1 MIVRRF
7 YFLFLL
13 VPLAAQAQVTMED
26 FLQAAW
32 AEPALKSFDHQNQ
45 FLSTKPYRLAPIQ
58 RLEFRT
64 ESNQLDPER
73 QDYALRINPA
83 NPWEMKRNN
92 QYFQTYQQ
100 ALQLDRD
107 RLLKE
112 SLMARYQVIIG
123 WLHYQHVLA
132 LKAEDKQNTEKLL
145 SILEGQRYSG
155 FFDAEDYVKLKLDQ
169 VDKTIELEETHFEID
184 NQRRRVEALYEQAK
198 LKTLLWPADAVI
210 TLERLEIVV
219 DSLSRVQT
227 TGGEVLYRE
236 KQIDLTTHEWQ
247 LEKSNV
253 NVGFLQAQYQPY
265 RVEQGRK
272 PWNLSLGV
280 TIPVFN
286 PNKGDMTKRKL
297 DMMEAEGDLGVA
309 KSQQQAGRE
318 LTREKIKSL
327 ITRHREVNLMME
339 NLNVGSIA
347 SMLQQ
352 INNSNPSATIR
363 MQTNLIKLK
372 TLAARLKQEI
382 FLSYIEFLGYS
393 EVIQQRPLVNYLSPT
408 LATFELK

>member
-1 MIVRRF
+1 MISHRF
-7 YFLFLL
+7 FFLFLIL
-13 VPLAAQAQVTMED
+13 PLAVRGQVTMDD
-26 FLQAAW
+26 FLQAAFE
-32 AEPALKSFDHQNQ
+32 EPVLKSFDSQNQ
-45 FLSTKPYRLAPIQ
+45 FLSTRPYRLAPIQ

-64 ESNQLDPER
+64 SNNQLDPAR
-73 QDYALRINPA
+73 QDYAVRVNPA

-92 QYFQTYQQ
+92 QYFQTYQE
-100 ALQLDRD
+100 ALLLDRD
-107 RLLKE
+107 RLLKQ
-112 SLMARYQVIIG
+112 SLQSRYQIIIG
-123 WLHYQHVLA
+123 WLYYQLLNE

-169 VDKTIELEETHFEID
+169 VDKTIELEEAHFEID

-198 LKTLLWPADAVI
+198 LKTLVWPADAVI
-210 TLERLEIVV
+210 SLTRLEAVV
-219 DSLSRVQT
+219 DSLAQLGAV
-227 TGGEVLYRE
+227 GGEVAYRE
-236 KQIDLTTHEWQ
+236 KQIDLTNHEWQ
-247 LEKSNV
+247 LEKSNI

-297 DMMEAEGDLGVA
+297 DLIEAGGDLDAA
-309 KSQQQAGRE
+309 KGEQLAGRE
-318 LTREKIKSL
+318 LTHEKIKSL
-327 ITRHREVNLMME
+327 IKRHREVILMME
-339 NLNVGSIA
+339 NLNVGSLA
-347 SMLQQ
+347 SMVQQ
-352 INNSNPSATIR
+352 MNSSNPSTTIR
-363 MQTNLIKLK
+363 LQANLIKLK

-393 EVIQQRPLVNYLSPT
+393 EVIQHRPLINYLSPT
-408 LATFELK
+408 LAAIEQK

>member
-1 MIVRRF
+1 MIGRKL
-7 YFLFLL
+7 YLIFLL
-13 VPLAAQAQVTMED
+13 LPLMGQAQVTMED
-26 FLQAAW
+26 FLLAAW
-32 AEPALKSFDHQNQ
+32 EEPSLKSFASQDQ

-64 ESNQLDPER
+64 SNNQLDPAR
-73 QDYALRINPA
+73 QDYALRVNPA
-83 NPWEMKRNN
+83 NPWELKRNN
-92 QYFQTYQQ
+92 QYFQTYQE

-112 SLMARYQVIIG
+112 SLQVRYQVIVG
-123 WLHYQHVLA
+123 WLYYQQLSE
-132 LKAEDKQNTEKLL
+132 LKAEDKQSTEKLL

-155 FFDAEDYVKLKLDQ
+155 FFDADDYVKLKLDQ
-169 VDKTIELEETHFEID
+169 VDKSIELEETHFDID

-198 LKTLLWPADAVI
+198 LKTLIWPEEAVI
-210 TLERLEIVV
+210 SLERLEVIV
-219 DSLSRVQT
+219 DSLSLNGT

-247 LEKSNV
+247 LEKSNI
-253 NVGFLQAQYQPY
+253 NLGFLQAQYQPY
-265 RVEQGRK
+265 RVDQGRK

-297 DMMEAEGDLGVA
+297 EVIEAEGDLDAA
-309 KSQQQAGRE
+309 KSEQQTGRE

-327 ITRHREVNLMME
+327 IKRHREVNQMME
-339 NLNVGSIA
+339 NLNIGSLA

-352 INNSNPSATIR
+352 INSSNPSATIR
-363 MQTNLIKLK
+363 LQSNLIKLK
-372 TLAARLKQEI
+372 TLAARLRQEI
-382 FLSYIEFLGYS
+382 FLSYIEFLGYA
-393 EVIQQRPLVNYLSPT
+393 EVIQQRPLVNYLSST
-408 LATFELK
+408 LAPIELK

>member
-1 MIVRRF
+1 
-7 YFLFLL
+7 
-13 VPLAAQAQVTMED
+13 
-26 FLQAAW
+26 
-32 AEPALKSFDHQNQ
+32 
-45 FLSTKPYRLAPIQ
+45 
-58 RLEFRT
+58 
-64 ESNQLDPER
+64 
-73 QDYALRINPA
+73 
-83 NPWEMKRNN
+83 MKRNN